1 MKTLSSSALQ
11 FILKINRCKLKH
23 KEIFYNGFGD
33 YAIVPVT
40 FCWGRHARPQGVLAE
55 IVDIFLPIESFKH
68 RLKFLKCNPVEINH
82 KNRFCGYIWS
92 IAVILR
98 FSLGWGLIQLEMGLV
113 GRLES
118 DRVSVKTYIHLNSV

>member
-55 IVDIFLPIESFKH
+55 INMLQTMS
-68 RLKFLKCNPVEINH
+68 L
-82 KNRFCGYIWS
+82 
-92 IAVILR
+92 
-98 FSLGWGLIQLEMGLV
+98 FSDNSQHV
-113 GRLES
+113 G
-118 DRVSVKTYIHLNSV
+118 